1 MKFLKF
7 RMTDQPKAIKLAVIA
22 EHLSGEP
29 LNYQLLDI
37 GATLSKETKTAPK
50 YRLFELN
57 DHPKLRVRRAGLAKT
72 FPEGV
77 PGFAIRVEIWEIPE
91 QEWGKLAAMTASPIH
106 VGAVE
111 LSDGSTVGGFICQ
124 NLQPYHKKSD
134 ISSSGGW
141 KAFQLSKPR
150 LEIGFDSILA
160 STDLVFKKILVANR
174 GEIAVRIA
182 STLKKLGYHVI
193 AIYSEEDRYSRHVEI
208 ADSSFL
214 LEGNTVPMTYLD
226 QTQIVEI
233 ARKNK
238 ADAIIPGYGFLSEN
252 AEFAELCDLA
262 GITWIG
268 PTPSQMR
275 ALGLKHIARAVAQ
288 ICNVPV
294 IPGSAILKDLSHA
307 VDQAKTIGYPVML
320 KSTAGGGGIG
330 LKKCETDKE
339 LRAAFDSVKHS
350 GQSYFKSDK
359 IFLESL
365 IEDARH
371 IEVQIIGD
379 GLGGIKTLGTRECSL
394 QRRHQKLIEEG
405 PVSSIPK
412 DMLKEICEAAVRLV
426 AYVKYRNIGTVE
438 FIYDRRHSKFY
449 FLEVNTRLQV
459 EHPVTEMTSGH
470 DLVELMVK
478 LATSE
483 KLSVPFIAMDE
494 VLPALDHST
503 LDQSTLGNLTP
514 SHSTLGLSALGN
526 STLGHSTL
534 GPSTLSHSTLGHSI
548 EVRIYAENP
557 IVNFQPSSG
566 EILTV
571 EFPKDVRVDTWIQPG
586 TKISLTFDPLLAKL
600 IVMGDTRPAA
610 VSRLIKA
617 LGETSIWGVQTN
629 LEYLKLIVKDPMF
642 MYGDYSTCTLQDGEF
657 QLYQPA
663 IQVIEPGTSTTI
675 QDHPGRIGWW
685 HVGIPPS
692 GPMDDLSFCLA
703 NRILRNN
710 PKCAGL
716 ECTSNG
722 PSLKFLCATTI
733 VVVGPPADFRIDD
746 KPKPLSTPVL
756 IHPLQTLTLSAPVH
770 GARMYIA
777 VKGGIQVP
785 LDHYSRSTFTLA
797 KMGGMYGRELCTG
810 DILPILKVG
819 ACEIPGMQTPMPV
832 IDYEGP
838 WILRVMAGPHAFPDY
853 FEKASWYRFF
863 NEPWK
868 VHYNSNRV
876 GLRLIGPKPVWAR
889 TDGGDAGLHPSNIHD
904 SPYAIGSISFT
915 GDEAIILTCDG
926 PSLGGFVVFATVVV
940 SDLWK
945 MGQMRPGDEVRLC
958 PVSASKAMQLRTEV
972 RNTLTDLVS
981 LPVPLATPIFCDA
994 IVGKIMEYGRHIVV
1008 RQAGDRNLLLEF
1020 GEDKFDLKTNFHIH
1034 AFVKK
1039 IHEKDLIALSETTP
1053 GVRSLLVEYDPDV
1066 LPEEVLAVLR
1076 AVEQSLGA
1084 SLPRK
1089 VNCRYIEMPIV
1100 FDHPTTLAAVERY
1113 KNTIRSEAP
1122 YLPSNVEFLQKINA
1136 LPQYTRVFDSVLKSS
1151 FIVLGL
1157 GDVFC
1162 GSPCAIPLDPRHRLF
1177 GTKYSPNRSF
1187 TPEGTV
1193 GIGGQYLCIYGTDSP
1208 GGYQLVGRTLPI
1220 FNRFDPDKK
1229 WLLNIFDQIN
1239 FYMVPEETL
1248 NAARAARDQSLIR
1261 IFKDELNLDAY
1272 ETMVT
1277 QTARE
1282 VEIMKEQRMNHLTGM
1297 GILDQLIAPYQY
1309 VEKPAASTTLTTS
1322 LVRNS
1327 SMMLKKLY
1335 SADYKLTTAAA
1346 GKCWKISVQPNQ
1358 MVNVD
1363 DEIACL
1369 EAMKM
1374 EIRIMS
1380 PIKGQVV
1387 KLGAEI
1393 GQTLEIGDV
1402 VAIIRPIRHRLF
1414 KL

>member
-7 RMTDQPKAIKLAVIA
+7 RTTDQPKAIKLAVVA

-57 DHPKLRVRRAGLAKT
+57 EHPKLRVRRAGLAKT

-77 PGFAIRVEIWEIPE
+77 PGFAIKVEIWKIPE
-91 QEWGKLAAMTASPIH
+91 QEWGKLAAMTARPIH

-124 NLQPYHKKSD
+124 NLEPYHKKAD

-141 KAFQLSKPR
+141 KAFQLSRPR
-150 LEIGFDSILA
+150 LEIGFDSIVA
-160 STDLVFKKILVANR
+160 TTDLVFKKILIANR

-182 STLKKLGYHVI
+182 STLKRLGYHTI
-193 AIYSEEDRYSRHVEI
+193 AIYSEEDKYTRHVEV
-208 ADSSFL
+208 ADTSFL
-214 LEGNTVPMTYLD
+214 LEGDTVPMTYLD

-252 AEFAELCDLA
+252 ADFAEVCDLA

-275 ALGLKHIARAVAQ
+275 ALGLKHVARAIAQ
-288 ICNVPV
+288 TCNVPV
-294 IPGSAILKDLSHA
+294 IPGSPILKDISHA
-307 VDQAKTIGYPVML
+307 VDQAKKIGYPVML

-330 LKKCETDKE
+330 LQKCETEKE

-359 IFLESL
+359 IFLERL

-379 GLGGIKTLGTRECSL
+379 GMGGIKTLGTRECSL
-394 QRRHQKLIEEG
+394 QRRHQKVIEEG
-405 PVSSIPK
+405 PASFIPK
-412 DMLKEICEAAVRLV
+412 DILKEICEAAVRIV

-438 FIYDRRHSKFY
+438 FIYDRAHSKFY

-459 EHPVTEMTSGH
+459 EHPVTEMTSGY

-483 KLSVPFIAMDE
+483 RLNFPLITKDE
-494 VLPALDHST
+494 VLPTLDHST
-503 LDQSTLGNLTP
+503 LDHL
-514 SHSTLGLSALGN
+514 
-526 STLGHSTL
+526 TLGHSTL
-534 GPSTLSHSTLGHSI
+534 GHLTPGHSSLGHSTLSNLSPGHSTPGHSTLGHSI

-586 TKISLTFDPLLAKL
+586 TKISSTFDPLLAKL
-600 IVMGDTRPAA
+600 IVMGDTREAA
-610 VSRLIKA
+610 VDRLIKA
-617 LGETSIWGVQTN
+617 LGETSIWGIQTN
-629 LEYLKLIVKDPMF
+629 LEYLKVIAKDPMF
-642 MYGDYSTCTLQDGEF
+642 IYGDYSTCTLQDGEF

-663 IQVIEPGTSTTI
+663 IQVIEPGSSTTI
-675 QDHPGRIGWW
+675 QDYPGRIGWW

-692 GPMDDLSFCLA
+692 GPMDDLSFGLA
-703 NRILRNN
+703 NRILRNH
-710 PKCAGL
+710 PKSAGL

-733 VVVGPPADFRIDD
+733 VVVGPPADFCIDD

-756 IHPLQTLTLSAPVH
+756 VHPLQTLTLSAPVH

-777 VKGGIQVP
+777 IKGGIQVP
-785 LDHYSRSTFTLA
+785 LDHYSRSTFTLG
-797 KMGGMYGRELCTG
+797 KMGGMYGRELRTG
-810 DILPILKVG
+810 DILPILKAG
-819 ACEIPGMQTPMPV
+819 GCEIPGIQAPMPV
-832 IDYEGP
+832 INYEGP

-945 MGQMRPGDEVRLC
+945 MGQMKPGDEVRLS
-958 PVSASKAMQLRTEV
+958 PVSASKAIQLRTEMY
-972 RNTLTDLVS
+972 NTITDLVS
-981 LPVPLATPIFCDA
+981 LPVPLATPTFCDA
-994 IVGKIMEYGRHIVV
+994 IVGKIMEYGRRIVV

-1020 GEDKFDLKTNFHIH
+1020 GEDKFDLETSIHIH
-1034 AFVKK
+1034 TFVTK
-1039 IHEKDLIALSETTP
+1039 IHDRDLIALSETTP

-1066 LPEEVLAVLR
+1066 LPEDVLEILR

-1084 SLPRK
+1084 TLPRK

-1100 FDHPTTLAAVERY
+1100 FDHPTTLAAIERY

-1122 YLPSNVEFLQKINA
+1122 YLPSNVEFLQKING
-1136 LPQYTRVFDSVLKSS
+1136 LPQYTRVFGSVLKSS
-1151 FIVLGL
+1151 FLVVGL

-1162 GSPCAIPLDPRHRLF
+1162 GSPCAVPLDPRHRLF

-1193 GIGGQYLCIYGTDSP
+1193 GIGGQYLCIYGIDSP

-1220 FNRFDPDKK
+1220 FNRFDTDKK
-1229 WLLNIFDQIN
+1229 WLFNVFDQIN

-1248 NAARAARDQSLIR
+1248 DAARAARDQSLIR
-1261 IFKDELNLDAY
+1261 IYRDEISLDAY
-1272 ETMVT
+1272 EALVS
-1277 QTARE
+1277 QTSRE

-1297 GILDQLIAPYQY
+1297 GLLDQLTAPYQP
-1309 VEKPAASTTLTTS
+1309 VETLAAAATVTTS

-1335 SADYKLTTAAA
+1335 RADYTLTAAAA
-1346 GKCWKISVQPNQ
+1346 GKCWKVSVRPNQ
-1358 MVNVD
+1358 MVNIG

-1374 EIRIMS
+1374 EIRILS
-1380 PIKGQVV
+1380 PLKGEVV

-1393 GQTLEIGDV
+1393 GQTLDIGDV
-1402 VAIIRPIRHRLF
+1402 VAIIRPSKHRLF